1 MEIKN
6 QKTEERKRFLEMRR
20 AIPPEERKTLDALVC
35 KSIIESASFR
45 YADIILSY
53 SPVNFEIDITEVIA
67 EAYRRGKRVA
77 FPKCYAPGQMSFH
90 FCDSIDDLSP
100 GFRDIPE
107 PDQSREKYCGEAGA
121 LCLVPGLVFDRH
133 GYRIG
138 YGGGYYDRFLSG
150 FVGGSMGIIYKD
162 FILDRVS
169 KSRYDRTVDAIVC
182 EEGIIIPR

>member
-6 QKTEERKRFLEMRR
+6 QKNEERKCFLEMRR
-20 AIPPEERKTLDALVC
+20 AISPEERARLDALVC

-45 YADIILSY
+45 YADVILSY
-53 SPVNFEIDITEVIA
+53 FPVGFEIDVTEVIT

-100 GFRDIPE
+100 GFKSIPE
-107 PDQSREKYCGEAGA
+107 PDQKREAYNGEPGA
-121 LCLVPGLVFDRH
+121 LCLVPGLVFDRC

-138 YGGGYYDRFLSG
+138 YGGGYYDRFLSS
-150 FVGGSMGIIYKD
+150 FVGGSMGIIYRA
-162 FILDRVS
+162 FVIDRVS
-169 KSRYDRTVDAIVC
+169 KSRFDRTVDAIVC